1 MPDPTDRKEGTEQ
14 SASALASEIL
24 ERADRDL
31 AFVARLTG
39 ESQYLL
45 VRHFQVFIEGELAK
59 QGIFYGAHPLLRPF
73 VETHARE
80 LSDFV
85 INGIGLQH
93 QFGLKAIE
101 TLTGDPMHLLRIDMW
116 DSLRSHIEDAQ
127 RHFVSGVGGLQRML
141 VEIEGAPAT
150 TGKRP

>member
-1 MPDPTDRKEGTEQ
+1 MPVPTDRKEETEQ
-14 SASALASEIL
+14 GASALAFEIL

-39 ESQYLL
+39 ESQYLI

-59 QGIFYGAHPLLRPF
+59 QGILYGAHPLLRPF

-85 INGIGLQH
+85 INGIGLKH

-141 VEIEGAPAT
+141 VEIEGAPAA